1 MKYNDEEL
9 QLLLLNWITNN
20 DFCCPIKKIE
30 ASSFDFDQLQPC
42 SSNKLYFLVELQRNK
57 DDNMRR
63 TLGDYKLIQSTVHRE
78 GEVVQK
84 NVFWFQ
90 KRRANL
96 KGIKLVEFSKVD
108 GSKVCHFTYFFSTLY
123 T

>member
-9 QLLLLNWITNN
+9 QLLLLNWIADN

-63 TLGDYKLIQSTVHRE
+63 TLGDYKLIQSTVLLLTEKERLSR
-78 GEVVQK
+78 K
-84 NVFWFQ
+84 
-90 KRRANL
+90 
-96 KGIKLVEFSKVD
+96 
-108 GSKVCHFTYFFSTLY
+108 TYSGFKKEELI
-123 T
+123 